1 MRRSLFAG
9 CLTVAGLSALTVAMM
24 SDDSTAQVTRPPVR
38 KPITGKP
45 GTTTTPVSPAEAR
58 ELEQRAKKTQED
70 FIKESIDLSKDLEKA
85 GLFEDAKK
93 VLEVVRKV
101 NDEVPNLKEKIEDL
115 NNSML
120 STNKSTIELDVS
132 KGWGDPIAR
141 VEKGKP
147 FRIEATGSYKFTTQL
162 TVNPKGFAN
171 EDPVREMAAGVR
183 CGAVVALIV
192 PVDAKGKPGK
202 PLDPIEVGDSK
213 DIRPQE
219 SGLLFIN
226 VNVPPGH
233 KSTGKIDILLS
244 GHIIRNGK

>member
-9 CLTVAGLSALTVAMM
+9 CLTVAGISALTIALVADY
-24 SDDSTAQVTRPPVR
+24 SAAQVTRPPVR
-38 KPITGKP
+38 KPTTGGKT
-45 GTTTTPVSPAEAR
+45 TTTTPITPAEAR

-93 VLEVVRKV
+93 VLETVRKV
-101 NDEVPNLKEKIEDL
+101 NDDVPNLKEKIEDL

-120 STNKSTIELDVS
+120 STNKSTIELDVA
-132 KGWGDPIAR
+132 KGWGDAIAR

-162 TVNPKGFAN
+162 TVSPKGFGN
-171 EDPVREMAAGVR
+171 EDPVKEMSNGVR

-192 PVDAKGKPGK
+192 PIDAKGKPGK

-226 VNVPPGH
+226 VNAPPGH

-244 GHIIRNGK
+244 GHVVRGAK